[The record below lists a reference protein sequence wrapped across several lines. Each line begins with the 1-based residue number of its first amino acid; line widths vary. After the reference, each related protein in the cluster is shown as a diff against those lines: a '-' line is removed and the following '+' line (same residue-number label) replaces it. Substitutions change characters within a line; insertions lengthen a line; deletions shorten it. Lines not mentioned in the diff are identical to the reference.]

1 MRERP
6 LSIFREDADTFAS
19 YAEVAVDVGGQG
31 GDQLFTYGVPPA
43 LASRV
48 APGKQVFVPFGEG
61 RARVSGVVFRI
72 TMNPPAGRVVIK
84 PIADVS
90 SSANELTEEG
100 RELALWLA
108 RDALATIG
116 QAVRLLLP
124 PGATDER
131 VHARMVLSCH
141 PAPEARDPDLIQ
153 QALRHAPAQKACW
166 DTICSSPGLTPAEV
180 AARNR
185 CTRAAVTSLVRR
197 GWVLLRPREIR
208 RTPPS
213 VAQRMERNGVRL
225 TDAQAEALRCMTS
238 DLQAPAYRS
247 YLLHGVTGS
256 GKTEVYLRA
265 IELVLARGAQAIVLV
280 PEIALTPQTVA
291 RFQERFGD
299 RVAVLHSGL
308 GRGERYDEWWRIR
321 RGEVSVVVGARSA
334 VFAPCTNLGLIVVDE
349 EHETSY
355 KQEESPRYHARDVAI
370 WRARW
375 WSVPVILGSATPSLE
390 TLFATQQGAAVRLNL
405 PERAQG
411 QPLPVVRVV
420 DMRRH
425 GGVPL
430 FAPELVEAL
439 GSHLDRGQQALLFL
453 NRRGYAPALI
463 CPECGY
469 VAQCSI
475 CSVNLCYHEEDRTLR
490 CHYCGARSRPP
501 TVCPH
506 CGSRFLRLRGVGTER
521 VAQEVARLFPKA
533 RVLRMDLDTTGVQGS
548 HQRIYEAFRTG
559 EADVLVGTQMVAKG
573 GDVAGV
579 TRVGVIQA
587 DIGLRQPDYRGPE
600 RTFQLL
606 CQVAGRAG
614 RGALPGEVI
623 VQTYAPEHYAIRHGV
638 QQDFDAFAEEEL
650 ALRAHAGFPPFGHLV
665 RLLAWSPNARA
676 AEDGAVALGE
686 ALRPLPEAVS
696 LWGPSE
702 APLKQL
708 RGQFRWHLALQ
719 GPDGAVLRSLAA
731 RALGACARH
740 ARGVH
745 LAADPDPVSML

>member
-6 LSIFREDADTFAS
+6 LSIFREDAAAFAA
-19 YAEVAVDVGGQG
+19 YAEVAVDVGGPG

-43 LASRV
+43 LASQV
-48 APGKQVFVPFGEG
+48 VPGKQVFVPFGEG
-61 RARVSGVVFRI
+61 RARVSGVVFR
-72 TMNPPAGRVVIK
+72 TTEDPPPDRFVIK

-90 SSANELTEEG
+90 ASVHELSEEG

-108 RDALATIG
+108 QDALATIG

-131 VHARMVLSCH
+131 VHARTVLGCH
-141 PAPEARDPDLIQ
+141 PAPEPRDPDEIED
-153 QALRHAPAQKACW
+153 ALRHAPAQKACW
-166 DTICSSPGLTPAEV
+166 DTICSFPGLTAAEV
-180 AARNR
+180 SARNR
-185 CTRAAVTSLVRR
+185 CAKSAVAALVRR
-197 GWVLLRPREIR
+197 GWVVLRPREVR
-208 RTPPS
+208 RVPPP
-213 VAQRMERNGVRL
+213 AAHRLERNGVLL
-225 TDAQAEALRCMTS
+225 TEAQAAALGRMQS
-238 DLQAPAYRS
+238 DLQAPAHRL

-291 RFQERFGD
+291 RFQERFGE

-321 RGEVSVVVGARSA
+321 RGEVGVIVGARSA

-355 KQEESPRYHARDVAI
+355 KQEEAPRYHARDVAI

-420 DMRRH
+420 DMRKHR
-425 GGVPL
+425 GGPL
-430 FAPELVEAL
+430 FAPALTEAL
-439 GSHLDRGQQALLFL
+439 GSHLERGQQALLFL
-453 NRRGYAPALI
+453 NRRGYAPALL

-490 CHYCGARSRPP
+490 CHYCGARTRPP

-521 VAQEVARLFPKA
+521 VAQEVMRLFPKA
-533 RVLRMDLDTTGVQGS
+533 RVLRMDLDTTGARGA
-548 HQRIYEAFRTG
+548 HQRIYEAFRKG

-573 GDVAGV
+573 WDVAGV
-579 TRVGVIQA
+579 TLVGVIQA
-587 DIGLRQPDYRGPE
+587 DTGLRQPDYRGPE

-650 ALRAHAGFPPFGHLV
+650 ALRAAAGFPPFGHLV

-676 AEDGAVALGE
+676 AEDGAAALAD
-686 ALRPLPEAVS
+686 ALRPLPAGVS

-702 APLKQL
+702 APLKQI

-719 GPDGAVLRSLAA
+719 GSDGTLLRSVASAA
-731 RALGACARH
+731 LSACARR